1 MKNYNNREVYVVK
14 LLVDFEN
21 NKKVVEEDFD
31 LIAEVIGKRN
41 WIEFKEVE
49 KWCNKKGIFVDY
61 KVHCLFEDSG
71 DFEYLNLDEELFK
84 LITNVEVLETD
95 LDYFL

>member
-31 LIAEVIGKRN
+31 LIVEVIGKRDWN
-41 WIEFKEVE
+41 EFKEVE

-71 DFEYLNLDEELFK
+71 DFEFLNLDEELFK
-84 LITNVEVLETD
+84 LITNVEVFETD

>member
-31 LIAEVIGKRN
+31 LIVEVIGKRDWN
-41 WIEFKEVE
+41 EFKEVE

-84 LITNVEVLETD
+84 LITNVEVFETD

>member
-1 MKNYNNREVYVVK
+1 MKKFMDREVNVVK
-14 LLVDFEN
+14 LLVDFN
-21 NKKVVEEDFD
+21 NDYEVVEEDFD
-31 LIAEVIGKRN
+31 LIVEVIGKRN
-41 WIEFKEVE
+41 WSEFKEVE
-49 KWCNKKGIFVDY
+49 KWCNKKGIYFDY
-61 KVHCLFEDSG
+61 KLHCLFEVSG

>member
-41 WIEFKEVE
+41 
-49 KWCNKKGIFVDY
+49 
-61 KVHCLFEDSG
+61 
-71 DFEYLNLDEELFK
+71 
-84 LITNVEVLETD
+84 
-95 LDYFL
+95 